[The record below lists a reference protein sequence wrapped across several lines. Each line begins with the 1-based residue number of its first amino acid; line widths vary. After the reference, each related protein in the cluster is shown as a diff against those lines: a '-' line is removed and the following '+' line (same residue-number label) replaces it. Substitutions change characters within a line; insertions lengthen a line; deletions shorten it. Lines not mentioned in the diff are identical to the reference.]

1 MMYHLTGCL
10 QYHLLYM
17 VWHLEFRISEAVS
30 TRRHSFSTTCPK
42 TAELQHMQGI
52 QLLQLQTTYYVT
64 GKLIV
69 DFVVDATDQ

>member
-1 MMYHLTGCL
+1 MPKDSRVAV
-10 QYHLLYM
+10 
-17 VWHLEFRISEAVS
+17 VWSS
-30 TRRHSFSTTCPK
+30 
-42 TAELQHMQGI
+42 HMQGI